1 MIKYLY
7 ILLLIPL
14 LTLSQETT
22 TSEFLTTYNKAQVIK
37 KDGTLEPTYSTQITM
52 VFNYNETPIL
62 KVYTL
67 TEVRTYSQTSTP
79 IDRKTDKGLEYQEIS
94 YKNVKTNDTITIKL
108 FYDTSIGLI
117 IVFSNKDTLILK
129 YE

>member
-14 LTLSQETT
+14 LTLSQEITT
-22 TSEFLTTYNKAQVIK
+22 PEFLTTYNKAQVIR
-37 KDGTLEPTYSTQITM
+37 KDGILEPPYPTQITM
-52 VFNYNETPIL
+52 VFNYNQTPIL

-67 TEVRTYSQTSTP
+67 TEVRTYLQTSSP
-79 IDRKTDKGLEYQEIS
+79 IDKKSDKGLEYQEIS
-94 YKNVKTNDTITIKL
+94 YKSVKTNDTIIIKL
-108 FYDTSIGLI
+108 FSDTSIGLI
-117 IVFSNKDTLILK
+117 VVFSNKDTLILK